1 VVDKERIYTMT
12 EPRAIASEPRTVGLS
27 PKTVAATI
35 ATYVATLLVGFLATK
50 VGVDIEVDTAAAF
63 LLPLVTAVVTF
74 VSSYLSKPGPVID
87 VPVEPLEPPINPNV

>member
-1 VVDKERIYTMT
+1 MA

-27 PKTVAATI
+27 PKTIAATI

-50 VGVDIEVDTAAAF
+50 VGVEVDVDTAAAF

-74 VSSYLSKPGPVID
+74 VASYLSKPGPVID
-87 VPVEPLEPPINPNV
+87 VPVDPELPPPINPNV